1 MYQNQYNIRQFL
13 HFDEIWSSLEIGG
26 NIEKFMEIWKIDG
39 KAGYHILCDK
49 KEGDIMW
56 FEFNDDNWVIASKLS
71 HLVAGEEGLF
81 SSSAAS
87 CGLPGLKIH
96 AKN

>member
-1 MYQNQYNIRQFL
+1 MVKFGNWRKHWKIDGN
-13 HFDEIWSSLEIGG
+13 LE
-26 NIEKFMEIWKIDG
+26 IDG
-39 KAGYHILCDK
+39 KAGYHILYDK
-49 KEGDIMW
+49 KAGDIMW

-71 HLVAGEEGLF
+71 HLVAGEEGLS

-87 CGLPGLKIH
+87 CGLPGLNIH

>member
-1 MYQNQYNIRQFL
+1 
-13 HFDEIWSSLEIGG
+13 
-26 NIEKFMEIWKIDG
+26 MEIEG
-39 KAGYHILCDK
+39 KAGYHILYDK
-49 KEGDIMW
+49 KAGDIMW

-96 AKN
+96 AQTTSTTTLYSICGAWNWHA

>member
-13 HFDEIWSSLEIGG
+13 HFDEIWLSLEIGR
-26 NIEKFMEIWKIDG
+26 NVEKLTEIWKIDR
-39 KAGYHILCDK
+39 KAGYHILDDK
-49 KEGDIMW
+49 KEGDIRW

-71 HLVAGEEGLF
+71 HLVAGEEGPS

-96 AKN
+96 A

>member
-1 MYQNQYNIRQFL
+1 MYQNQYNIRIFL

-26 NIEKFMEIWKIDG
+26 NIEKLMEIWKIDG
-39 KAGYHILCDK
+39 KAGYHILCDQK
-49 KEGDIMW
+49 AGDMMW
-56 FEFNDDNWVIASKLS
+56 FEFNDDSWVIASKLS